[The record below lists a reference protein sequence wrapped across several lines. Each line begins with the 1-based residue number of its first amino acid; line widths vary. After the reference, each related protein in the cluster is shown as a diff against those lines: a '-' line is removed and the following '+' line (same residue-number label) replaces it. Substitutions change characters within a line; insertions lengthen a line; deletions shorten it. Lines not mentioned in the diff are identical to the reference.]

1 VRWLKE
7 VSVPELLFAFEMLYA
22 RAFVDSHVKPLE
34 ELNRRIAMIEKVM
47 PKTVDFIRKD
57 ASPTIYD
64 GINRIY
70 EKSVKEADIRKR
82 YFKLE
87 LAYLLALLYLAVR
100 LKTYVEEA
108 EKYLKTYK
116 KA

>member
-1 VRWLKE
+1 

-22 RAFVDSHVKPLE
+22 RAFVNSYVKPLE
-34 ELNRRIAMIEKVM
+34 ELNRRIEKVEEVM
-47 PKTVDFIRKD
+47 PKTMDFIRKD

-70 EKSVKEADIRKR
+70 EKSAKEADIRKR
-82 YFKLE
+82 YLKLE
-87 LAYLLALLYLAVR
+87 LSYLLTLLYLSIR
-100 LKTYVEEA
+100 LNTYVEEA
-108 EKYLKTYK
+108 EKYLKTHK

>member
-1 VRWLKE
+1 LKE

-22 RAFVDSHVKPLE
+22 RAFVNSYVKPLE
-34 ELNRRIAMIEKVM
+34 ELNRRIEKVEEVM
-47 PKTVDFIRKD
+47 PKTMDFIRKD

-70 EKSVKEADIRKR
+70 EKSAKEADIRKR
-82 YFKLE
+82 YLKLE
-87 LAYLLALLYLAVR
+87 LSYLLTLLYLSIR
-100 LKTYVEEA
+100 LNTYVEEA
-108 EKYLKTYK
+108 EKYLKTHK